1 MEGTARRVQRAQ
13 EGATSILRFL
23 LVSDDGAST
32 AVEMRGSE
40 IRGLLD
46 DGDRVV
52 MAPASE
58 PPTADGLHC
67 PARVQ
72 NLTTGSVVTAW
83 RPTLVKRASK
93 PLVTGL
99 LSATISSVVT
109 FVFGVIVAGGQ
120 GPTAGAP
127 PGGRDGEPGTDWFP
141 FESPSAILEILSLSA
156 IVWLLWFAAFGWRRR
171 RRGRVIWPVAPG
183 ILLGV
188 TVGLWVF
195 AVIDG
200 SEVG

>member
-52 MAPASE
+52 MDPGSD
-58 PPTADGLHC
+58 PPTADGLHR
-67 PARVQ
+67 PASVQ
-72 NLTTGSVVTAW
+72 NRTTGSVVTAW
-83 RPTLVKRASK
+83 RPPLVKRASE

-99 LSATISSVVT
+99 LTATISSVVT

-120 GPTAGAP
+120 GGTAGAP
-127 PGGRDGEPGTDWFP
+127 LGERGGEPGTDWFP
-141 FESPSAILEILSLSA
+141 FESASAILGILSLSA
-156 IVWLLWFAAFGWRRR
+156 IVWLLWFAAFGRRRR

-183 ILLGV
+183 IVLGV
-188 TVGLWVF
+188 TGGLWVF
-195 AVIDG
+195 GVIDG